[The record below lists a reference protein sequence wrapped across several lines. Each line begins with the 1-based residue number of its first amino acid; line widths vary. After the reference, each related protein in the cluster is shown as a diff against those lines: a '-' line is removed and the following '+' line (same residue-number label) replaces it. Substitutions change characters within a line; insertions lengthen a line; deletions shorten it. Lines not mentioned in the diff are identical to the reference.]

1 MAIIYSLK
9 KILAAIVTVF
19 MVVITGF
26 SDTQVSDP
34 KKEDIL
40 IDFNV
45 LSDCH
50 IESNNY
56 KTYSIF
62 TKILEN
68 IKKDDSADATVFLG
82 DNTMNGQIIEELVFF
97 GALEKA
103 DLDSEILV
111 APGNHDMSNCEGDY
125 DTYLKRFLGYSN
137 AFMDYKLTA
146 PYFYRVVDGYYFIVI
161 SSEDIT
167 WEYLAISEAQ
177 YQWLEGVIAQA
188 KQSGKPVFVFCHH
201 PVSDVKG
208 GSDRLTDILNE
219 CDNLLYFYGHT
230 HNWLGEDT
238 AWNYNGVN
246 CINVPKTTEYTDY
259 DCGIGAY
266 VEVHEDE
273 IVVRM
278 KDFYDEMYM
287 DDYVYRY
294 PIK

>member
-1 MAIIYSLK
+1 MTIIYSLQ

-19 MVVITGF
+19 MVAITGF
-26 SDTQVSDP
+26 SDTQITDP

-40 IDFNV
+40 LNFNV

-56 KTYSIF
+56 KTYNAF

-68 IKKDDSADATVFLG
+68 IKRDESSDATVFLG

-103 DLDSEILV
+103 DLNTEIMV

-125 DTYLKRFLGYSN
+125 DTYLKRFLGFSN
-137 AFMDYKLTA
+137 AFMDYKTTT
-146 PYFYRVVDGYYFIVI
+146 PYFYRVIDGYYFIFV

-177 YQWLEGVIAQA
+177 YQWLEGVIAEA
-188 KQSGKPVFVFCHH
+188 KQSSKPVFVFSHH
-201 PVSDVKG
+201 PVSDVQY
-208 GSDRLTDILNE
+208 GSERLTEILNR
-219 CDNLLYFYGHT
+219 CDKLIYFYGHT
-230 HNWLGEDT
+230 HYWLGEET
-238 AWNYNGVN
+238 TGNYNGVEY
-246 CINVPKTTEYTDY
+246 INVPKTTEYTDY

-266 VEVHEDE
+266 VEVYEDE
-273 IVVRM
+273 IVVKM
-278 KDFYDEMYM
+278 KDFLDEMYM

>member
-1 MAIIYSLK
+1 MAIIYAMK
-9 KILAAIVTVF
+9 KIIAAIVTVF

-26 SDTQVSDP
+26 SDTQVNDP
-34 KKEDIL
+34 KKDAQL
-40 IDFNV
+40 LNFTV

-68 IKKDDSADATVFLG
+68 IKKDESNDATVFLG

-97 GALEKA
+97 GGLEKA
-103 DLDSEILV
+103 KLDCEVMV

-125 DTYLKRFLGYSN
+125 ETYKNRFIGYSN
-137 AFMDYKLTA
+137 AFMDYKITE
-146 PYFYRVVDGYYFIVI
+146 PYFYRVVDGYYFIFI

-177 YQWLEGVIAQA
+177 YQWLEGVIAEA
-188 KQSGKPVFVFCHH
+188 KQSGKPVFVFSHH
-201 PVSDVKG
+201 PVSDVQY
-208 GSDRLTDILNE
+208 GSERLTEILNQ
-219 CDNLLYFYGHT
+219 CDNLIYFYGHT
-230 HNWLGEDT
+230 HYWLDENT

-259 DCGIGAY
+259 DCGIGAS
-266 VEVHEDE
+266 VEVYEDE

-278 KDFYDEMYM
+278 KDFHDEMYM